1 MPLSSPKY
9 SGALS
14 SDRLERYMPVPD
26 GEPDGLDRME
36 EEWNNRLTYPTG
48 IFNPLWV
55 RLAAAQDALIPR
67 TIPLGIPLK
76 NLNQSTS
83 ALALNADS
91 FTSLGPQPLR
101 MTGCSGC
108 YNYSLTEGRVNDI
121 AIDPVPNPDGTHVA
135 YLGSVGGGVW
145 KTTN

>member
-1 MPLSSPKY
+1 MKNFITRRNPASQSGFFDPRAVLAFVLCSVGVLLATLSFTGMPLPSPKY

-83 ALALNADS
+83 ALAL
-91 FTSLGPQPLR
+91 
-101 MTGCSGC
+101 
-108 YNYSLTEGRVNDI
+108 
-121 AIDPVPNPDGTHVA
+121 
-135 YLGSVGGGVW
+135 
-145 KTTN
+145 